1 MGRVP
6 GGPLAGRPLHFIWM
20 ADTSGSMA
28 REGKIEALNNAVREA
43 VPHLRDAAG
52 QNPAAQLL
60 VRAVT
65 FSDDAQWH
73 IGEPTP
79 IDAFRWRDIPREQVG
94 GVTNLGAA
102 LNLVARDFEQLSGRG
117 LPPVIV
123 LITDGFATDDAEAG
137 LRKLEATGWGKKAV
151 RIGIAL
157 GRDADRGLLAR
168 FMGGPDRV
176 PLEATHPEALK
187 DQIRWASTVAVGEA
201 SQVIRTDASPMET
214 ESEPIRPRPIVE
226 ASDVW

>member
-6 GGPLAGRPLHFIWM
+6 GGPLAGRPLHFIWL
-20 ADTSGSMA
+20 ADTSGSMN
-28 REGKIEALNNAVREA
+28 RDGKIQALNNAVREA
-43 VPHLRDAAG
+43 VPHLRDAAR

-73 IGEPTP
+73 IAEPTP
-79 IDAFRWRDIPREQVG
+79 IDTFRWRDITQVG

-102 LNLVARDFEQLSGRG
+102 LTLVARDFEQLSGRG
-117 LPPVIV
+117 LPPVLV
-123 LITDGFATDDAEAG
+123 LITDGFATDDAEGG
-137 LRKLEATGWGKKAV
+137 LRKLEATAWGRKAV
-151 RIGIAL
+151 RVGIAL

-168 FMGGPDRV
+168 FMGGQDRI
-176 PLEATHPEALK
+176 PLEATHPEALA
-187 DQIRWASTVAVGEA
+187 QAIRWASTVAVGES
-201 SQVIRTDASPMET
+201 SQVIRTDASPLDA
-214 ESEPIRPRPIVE
+214 ESEPIRPRPVVE